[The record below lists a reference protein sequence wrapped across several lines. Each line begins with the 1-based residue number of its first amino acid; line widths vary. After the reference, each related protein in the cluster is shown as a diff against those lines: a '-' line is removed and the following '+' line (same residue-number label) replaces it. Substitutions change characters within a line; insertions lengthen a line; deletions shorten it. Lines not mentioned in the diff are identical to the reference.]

1 MSDRFRVRVGVA
13 VAGVW
18 SLLVPV
24 TQPFHAALEGQND
37 PKFPLEDARQGLDL
51 LMEGDPDAAIAAF
64 RKIQERDA
72 ESPAGYLLEAD
83 AFWWKIYLATADLI
97 DPEVLD
103 VASSG
108 RTPYDSRF
116 EELVNLTLGKS
127 AACLR
132 ANQDAA
138 GCYLHQSLAYGLKA
152 RLDGLRGKDL
162 ATARAAVR
170 MRNFSLSALRSDP
183 NLTDALLGAG
193 IYNYFEDTLPT
204 VVKILRFLIALPG
217 GDRER
222 GLEQLQQVARKGVLA
237 RDDARFLLAK
247 NYSRGTEKQ
256 YAKSLELFEQLAR
269 DYPQNPLWPL
279 LAGSL
284 QGRLG
289 HAETCEAA
297 YRQVFKRTAG
307 EKSET
312 RQAVH
317 RAARKA
323 LEHLHPQ
330 EKFE

>member
-1 MSDRFRVRVGVA
+1 MA
-13 VAGVW
+13 VAGLW
-18 SLLVPV
+18 TLLVPL
-24 TQPFHAALEGQND
+24 TQPFHSALERQND
-37 PKFPLEDARQGLDL
+37 PKFPLEDASQGLDL

-83 AFWWKIYLATADLI
+83 AVWWKIYFATADLV
-97 DPEVLD
+97 DPDVLD
-103 VASSG
+103 VASSD
-108 RTPYDSRF
+108 RAPDDSRF
-116 EELVNLTLGKS
+116 EELVNLALGKS
-127 AACLR
+127 AARLR
-132 ANQDAA
+132 ANKNVA
-138 GCYLHQSLAYGLKA
+138 GCYLYQSMAYGLKA

-183 NLTDALLGAG
+183 NLTDALLGVG
-193 IYNYFEDTLPT
+193 IYNYFEDTLPA
-204 VVKILRFLIALPG
+204 VVKILRFLIAFPG

-222 GLEQLQQVARKGVLA
+222 GLEQLQQVARKGTLA
-237 RDDARFLLAK
+237 RNDAQFLLAK

-289 HAETCEAA
+289 HAEACEAA

>member
-1 MSDRFRVRVGVA
+1 VA
-13 VAGVW
+13 VAGLW
-18 SLLVPV
+18 SLLVPA

-51 LMEGDPDAAIAAF
+51 LMEGEPDAAIAAF

-83 AFWWKIYLATADLI
+83 AVWWKIYFATADLV
-97 DPEVLD
+97 DPDVLD
-103 VASSG
+103 VASSD
-108 RTPYDSRF
+108 RAPDDSRF
-116 EELVNLTLGKS
+116 EELVNLALGKS
-127 AACLR
+127 AARLR
-132 ANQDAA
+132 ANKDVA
-138 GCYLHQSLAYGLKA
+138 GCYLYQSMAYGLKA
-152 RLDGLRGKDL
+152 RMDGLRGKDL

-170 MRNFSLSALRSDP
+170 MRNFSLSALRTDP
-183 NLTDALLGAG
+183 NLTDALLGVG
-193 IYNYFEDTLPT
+193 IYNYFEDTLPA

-237 RDDARFLLAK
+237 RDDARFLLGK

-284 QGRLG
+284 QCRLG
-289 HAETCEAA
+289 HAEACEAA
-297 YRQVFKRTAG
+297 YRKVFKRTAG

-317 RAARKA
+317 RAALKA
-323 LEHLHPQ
+323 LEHLHAQ
-330 EKFE
+330 